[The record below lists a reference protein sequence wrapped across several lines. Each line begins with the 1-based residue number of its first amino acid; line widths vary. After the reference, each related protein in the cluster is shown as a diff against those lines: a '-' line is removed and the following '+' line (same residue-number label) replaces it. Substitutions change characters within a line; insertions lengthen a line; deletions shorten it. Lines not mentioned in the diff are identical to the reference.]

1 MDFTHRHVVI
11 TGASSG
17 IGLATAAKI
26 VALGG
31 RVTLI
36 ARRADALET
45 AGRTLGSAAN
55 HVAVDVGDKR
65 QLLSALDSSVDR
77 GGPIDA
83 LFLNAAFVGDFL
95 PVWEYPDS
103 TFEEV
108 LRINVVSP
116 FWALKHV
123 LPAMMT
129 RGKGAILVTGSLSS
143 ETGMAGNS
151 GYVVSK
157 HAVLGLARAVAME
170 AAASGVRCNCIL
182 PGFINTAMLAAVP
195 KEKLAAMAGRTPLQH
210 IGEPAEVAEVAAF
223 LLSDA
228 ASHVTAQSWAVDGG
242 LLGTLLL

>member
-1 MDFTHRHVVI
+1 MDFIGRHVVI

-17 IGLATAAKI
+17 IGLATATKI
-26 VALGG
+26 ASLGG

-36 ARRADALET
+36 ARRADVLENAQHALGD
-45 AGRTLGSAAN
+45 AASYVAIDVADKVRLLG
-55 HVAVDVGDKR
+55 
-65 QLLSALDSSVDR
+65 ALDSAADR

-83 LFLNAAFVGDFL
+83 LFLNAAFGGDFV
-95 PVWEYPDS
+95 PIWEYPDA
-103 TFEEV
+103 TLEELLRVNV
-108 LRINVVSP
+108 LSP
-116 FWALKHV
+116 FWAVRHV
-123 LPAMMT
+123 LPAMMA
-129 RGKGAILVTGSLSS
+129 RGKGSILITGSLSS

-157 HAVLGLARAVAME
+157 HAVLGLVRAAAME

-182 PGFINTAMLAAVP
+182 PGFIDTAMLANVP
-195 KEKLAAMAGRTPLQH
+195 EEKKAAMAGRIPLQH